1 MAFGTRVTTTTR
13 DFLMPK
19 VVDTIL
25 NSNVYFT
32 RIVGAAKKWGYGDS
46 VKFPVFVSKNDT
58 GGSFTG
64 YDLLDTNAVDSRVN
78 LEFGPSFTYKTASLP
93 LTELSVNAT
102 AEKVIDLARI
112 ELQWAAESLADD
124 LGTQFF
130 GSNATTTKNFLGLT
144 DIVDDGTSVATY
156 GGQSRA
162 TYSTLGATKTA
173 SGGALSLDKLET
185 LHNAVTSGS
194 ILPTIGI
201 VNETVWALYSKL
213 LQPQERINK
222 NVGMVKGFKGGT
234 GFIGLDFKGIPV
246 LKDEKATA
254 STFFF
259 LNENFLNFNALPFAK
274 SEAINFSSNIEG
286 NDYSSVKGL
295 GFSWT
300 NWIIPSNQAAV
311 VSHIYFSGQHIS
323 DNPKRQ
329 GKLTGITTV

>member
-13 DFLMPK
+13 DYLMPK
-19 VVDTIL
+19 VVDTVL

-32 RIVGAAKKWGYGDS
+32 RIVGAAKKWQYGDK
-46 VKFPVFVSKNDT
+46 VKFPVFYQKNDT
-58 GGSFTG
+58 GGSFSG
-64 YDLLDTNAVDSRVN
+64 YDLLDTNAVDTRINV
-78 LEFGPSFTYKTASLP
+78 EFDPSFTYKTASLP

-112 ELQWAAESLADD
+112 ELEWAATSLADD
-124 LGTQFF
+124 LGTQFY
-130 GSNATTTKNFLGLT
+130 GSNATTTKNFIGLT

-156 GGQSRA
+156 GGQARA
-162 TYSTLGATKTA
+162 TYTTLAATKTA
-173 SGGALSLDKLET
+173 SGGSISLDKMET

-194 ILPTIGI
+194 VSPTIGLA
-201 VNETVWALYSKL
+201 NETVWALYSKL

-222 NVGMVKGFKGGT
+222 TVGKVKGMTSGT
-234 GFIGLDFKGIPV
+234 GFTGLDFKGIPV

-254 STFFF
+254 QTFFF
-259 LNENFLNFNALPFAK
+259 LNEDYLNFYALPFAK
-274 SEAINFSSNIEG
+274 SEAVNFSSTIDG

-311 VSHIYFSGQHIS
+311 VSHIYFSGQHLS
-323 DNPKRQ
+323 QNPKRQ
-329 GKLTGITTV
+329 GKLTGVTTV